1 VPPNGAGERCSV
13 RYNFGTPQTDYKMLE
28 SFRDTLRRNKT
39 TGSVVIKRQLS
50 SRTKLLIAG
59 AVGAAV
65 IVGANFLYDYGVNM
79 AGFERTLATRVQGE
93 LEQDNG
99 RLMDENQQLREALA
113 RAERT
118 IQMDQAAYQDLDK
131 SLQGS
136 AQEIVKLREELNF
149 YRNIISPADKK
160 GGLRVQSL
168 DIQATGTN
176 GAYRYKLVLIQAL
189 KHERSIFGN
198 VMLEINGSQGGQNTV
213 IKIPGVQV
221 NLKYFQ
227 DIEGKFDLPRGFKA
241 YSVKV
246 SVTTAGGGPSIE
258 AVYDWPQV

>member
-1 VPPNGAGERCSV
+1 
-13 RYNFGTPQTDYKMLE
+13 MLE
-28 SFRDTLRRNKT
+28 FFRRILRRNKT
-39 TGSVVIKRQLS
+39 TGAVVVKRQLS
-50 SRTKLLIAG
+50 PRAKLLVAGGVGLAVVG
-59 AVGAAV
+59 AVIFIYEHG
-65 IVGANFLYDYGVNM
+65 LSM
-79 AGFERTLATRVQGE
+79 AGFERTLAVRQQSR
-93 LEQDNG
+93 LEEDNG
-99 RLMDENQQLREALA
+99 LLKDENQQLREALA

-168 DIQATGTN
+168 DIQPAGTS
-176 GAYRYKLVLIQAL
+176 GSYRFKLVLIQAL
-189 KHERSIFGN
+189 KHDHSIFGTVN
-198 VMLEINGSQGGQNTV
+198 LEISGSQGGQNTV
-213 IKIPGVQV
+213 VKVPAANERSIPV

-227 DIEGKFDLPRGFKA
+227 DIEGKFELPRGFRA
-241 YSVKV
+241 RSVKI
-246 SVTTAGGGPSIE
+246 SVMTAGGGQTVE